1 MKKSKSNNWVDGLV
15 AAATIVV
22 GGLAVHSIFDEDARK
37 ARAEKMKAQRD
48 ADLKRSQ
55 AIREQAKRTEGQ
67 VSFSDVMD
75 LVGGRA
81 PTDFSLRE
89 LLTMDNEY
97 DRFTMYEAMKAD
109 GIEFSNVQKMKLKQS
124 FTSYTYRMYV

>member
-22 GGLAVHSIFDEDARK
+22 GSLAVHSIFDEDARK
-37 ARAEKMKAQRD
+37 ARAEKMKALRD

-55 AIREQAKRTEGQ
+55 AIREKAKRTEGQ
-67 VSFSDVMD
+67 VSISDVID